1 VAINSKSNMTAPAIV
16 LVVSVVLFLLSIG
29 LCGMGAVSAGTGRLI
44 GVGLTCLGLSILSFS
59 VGIVW
64 LIVVAI
70 MNRRR

>member
-1 VAINSKSNMTAPAIV
+1 VAINSKSNMTAPSIV

-29 LCGMGAVSAGTGRLI
+29 LCGMGAVSGGTGTLI
-44 GVGLTCLGLSILSFS
+44 GLGLTCLGLSILSFG

-70 MNRRR
+70 GNRRR